1 MSDIRTSIIKKLRIA
16 LPVIATSLLVS
27 VLVFSDRKDPI
38 EARPI
43 EEIVSQ
49 KMGENELLNPVLTAH
64 DSEDRPFT
72 IISDRAFQKE
82 NDDNKVFLDNP
93 KATLNFDDG
102 TNLSLQGKNGAFAQ
116 DSQILN
122 LDGEV
127 EFKHSDAYTLKTKS
141 IVINVDQQTAVST
154 VPVSGDG
161 PSGHIEASGMTA
173 NGQTSIII
181 FQGPASLTIK
191 NQPKEETNE

>member
-1 MSDIRTSIIKKLRIA
+1 MSDMRTSIIKKLRIA

-72 IISDRAFQKE
+72 IISDRAFQKIG
-82 NDDNKVFLDNP
+82 DDNNVFLDKP
-93 KATLNFDDG
+93 KATLHFDVG
-102 TNLSLQGKNGAFAQ
+102 TNLSLEGDNGAFAQ
-116 DSQILN
+116 DDQILN
-122 LDGEV
+122 LDGAV
-127 EFKHSDAYTLKTKS
+127 EFKHSDAYTLKTQS
-141 IVINVDQQTAVST
+141 IQINVDQQTAVST
-154 VPVSGDG
+154 MPISGYG
-161 PSGHIEASGMTA
+161 PTGDIEASGMTA
-173 NGQTSIII
+173 NGQESIII
-181 FQGPASLTIK
+181 FNGPASLTIN
-191 NQPKEETNE
+191 NQPKEEINE